1 MTDTKLRTLSAS
13 AFALAV
19 LAGIAEGV
27 VSVAAIQAQQGI
39 DGDLVAQMLLRGL
52 VFAAALVCAWF
63 LARGRRW
70 AWWALLAGLGVLGL
84 ASMVLP
90 MAADLAGGATW
101 YDTLGGD
108 TSAVMPAIRVLHIA
122 FVVAGVVAMLQPRV
136 RLSLDGSKGS
146 DSARQE
152 QVAPRIR

>member
-1 MTDTKLRTLSAS
+1 MTDTKLRTLSAT

-19 LAGIAEGV
+19 LAGIAEGA

-39 DGDLVAQMLLRGL
+39 DGALGAQMAFRG
-52 VFAAALVCAWF
+52 VIFAAALACAWF

-90 MAADLAGGATW
+90 MAADLAAGGSW

-122 FVVAGVVAMLQPRV
+122 FVVAGVVTMLQPRV
-136 RLSLDGSKGS
+136 RLSLDGARRS
-146 DSARQE
+146 D
-152 QVAPRIR
+152 VAAV

>member
-1 MTDTKLRTLSAS
+1 MTDTTLRTLSAS

-27 VSVAAIQAQQGI
+27 VSVATIATQQGI
-39 DGDLVAQMLLRGL
+39 DGGLVAQMSFRGL
-52 VFAAALVCAWF
+52 IFTAALVCAWF
-63 LARGRRW
+63 LARGHRW
-70 AWWALLAGLGVLGL
+70 AWWALLGGLGVLGL

-90 MAADLAGGATW
+90 MAADLAAGAGW

-108 TSAVMPAIRVLHIA
+108 TSPVMPAIRVLHIA

-136 RLSLDGSKGS
+136 RLSLDGAKRSG
-146 DSARQE
+146 A
-152 QVAPRIR
+152 AAA